1 MTKTLPVTEARKNLT
16 TLVDRAKRLL
26 DEYIITVNGKPA
38 AVLMSA
44 QEFESWKET
53 NEILADK
60 GLMKAIREGE
70 EDIKKGRYITFEQLK
85 KELKLNV

>member
-1 MTKTLPVTEARKNLT
+1 MTKILPVTEARKNLT

-38 AVLMSA
+38 AVLMSVA
-44 QEFESWKET
+44 EYESWKET
-53 NEILADK
+53 NEILADPE
-60 GLMKAIREGE
+60 LMQAIKEGE
-70 EDIKKGRYITFEQLK
+70 EDIKNGRYITLEQLK